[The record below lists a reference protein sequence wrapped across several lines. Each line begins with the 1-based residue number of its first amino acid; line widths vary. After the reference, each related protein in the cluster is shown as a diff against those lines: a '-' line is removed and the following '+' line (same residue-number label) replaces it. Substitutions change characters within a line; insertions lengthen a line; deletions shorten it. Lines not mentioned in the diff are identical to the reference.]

1 MYTSAVYMELE
12 GSRPLSYPHSMPVHA
27 RLVHGDCR
35 RWYRWRT
42 LGIGQLPV
50 RQPEIR
56 RAGQCGSGT
65 PERLNRMLCPPKSS
79 REASHSGTKT
89 RRMRVEMLCEFRVE
103 DWLLFPAVHWFSPKC
118 RTGGPVLRARM
129 GGAVRHWPI
138 SALAAPQPLT
148 ERAQGPFP
156 CACLA
161 AGEAGGPTGKV
172 RFGLGYWAGQASS
185 AMRKMAGERWQ

>member
-1 MYTSAVYMELE
+1 MELE
-12 GSRPLSYPHSMPVHA
+12 GSRPLSYPHSMPVQVSLVQVDVLVWRILCSCLRPFSHCSA
-27 RLVHGDCR
+27 YSRRLVRGKPCHSHISLYKLDLYMAFDGDCR
-35 RWYRWRT
+35 WWYRWRI

-50 RQPEIR
+50 RQPENR

-118 RTGGPVLRARM
+118 RTGGPVLCARLEVV
-129 GGAVRHWPI
+129 VRHWPI
-138 SALAAPQPLT
+138 
-148 ERAQGPFP
+148 
-156 CACLA
+156 
-161 AGEAGGPTGKV
+161 
-172 RFGLGYWAGQASS
+172 
-185 AMRKMAGERWQ
+185 

>member
-1 MYTSAVYMELE
+1 MAFD
-12 GSRPLSYPHSMPVHA
+12 
-27 RLVHGDCR
+27 GDCR

-42 LGIGQLPV
+42 LGIGQLSV

-56 RAGQCGSGT
+56 RAGRCGSGT

-103 DWLLFPAVHWFSPKC
+103 GWLLFPAVHWLSPKC

-129 GGAVRHWPI
+129 GGCGAP
-138 SALAAPQPLT
+138 LADIGTCRTAT
-148 ERAQGPFP
+148 IDRARTWPFP
-156 CACLA
+156 VRLF
-161 AGEAGGPTGKV
+161 GGGGGGRREGRRGKAV
-172 RFGLGYWAGQASS
+172 PALGTWADQASS